1 MVGHD
6 VSRIDTY
13 QGNVLLG
20 VNDARVG
27 GHSRYQR
34 RFLVFCLLRLTADG
48 RGLTNGG
55 GLAIGLTI
63 RWEGWF
69 NWTYLVVTCSCLC
82 VKAQKNTNNINTH
95 N

>member
-6 VSRIDTY
+6 VSRINTY

-27 GHSRYQR
+27 RHRCYQR
-34 RFLVFCLLRLTADG
+34 RFLVFRLLWLTVDG

-55 GLAIGLTI
+55 GLAVGLTI

-69 NWTYLVVTCSCLC
+69 NWTYLVVACSCLC
-82 VKAQKNTNNINTH
+82 KGTKKYCQI
-95 N
+95 